1 MTLSTKTL
9 GLSLLAAA
17 ITLAACNREARRAD
31 DGAAT
36 AEAATPAQPAT
47 PATPAAPPP

>member
-17 ITLAACNREARRAD
+17 ITLAACNRDAD
-31 DGAAT
+31 
-36 AEAATPAQPAT
+36 AQSVRL
-47 PATPAAPPP
+47 